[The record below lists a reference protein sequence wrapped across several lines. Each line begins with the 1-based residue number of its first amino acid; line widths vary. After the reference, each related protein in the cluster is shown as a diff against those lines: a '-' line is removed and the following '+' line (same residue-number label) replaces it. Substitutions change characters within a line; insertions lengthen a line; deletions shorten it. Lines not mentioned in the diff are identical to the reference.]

1 MELSVLGGKEK
12 LQVADKVFAAD
23 YRQAL
28 VHQIVTAYRAAG
40 RSGSKA
46 QKTRSDCRGGG
57 KKMYRQKGTGRAR
70 AGSRNSPI
78 RRGGGVTFAARP
90 RSFKQKVNRKMYR
103 GAMASIL
110 SELLRSERLVVVANL
125 KTDGPKVADL
135 RARFQDYAI
144 PAEGLLVPSE
154 TSSELERASNNV
166 VDVEVLPVQRLNP
179 VALLRSRRVVME
191 ADSIRFLERW
201 LS

>member
-1 MELSVLGGKEK
+1 MELPVLGGQEK
-12 LQVADKVFAAD
+12 LQVADAVFAAD

-28 VHQIVTAYRAAG
+28 VHQIVTAYRAGG

-110 SELLRSERLVVVANL
+110 SELLRSE
-125 KTDGPKVADL
+125 
-135 RARFQDYAI
+135 
-144 PAEGLLVPSE
+144 PSG
-154 TSSELERASNNV
+154 
-166 VDVEVLPVQRLNP
+166 
-179 VALLRSRRVVME
+179 SRRQPE
-191 ADSIRFLERW
+191 DGWPQSCRPPRPLPGLCHPRQGTFGAIRVQ
-201 LS
+201 S